1 MTTGRIN
8 RGLKTVCVSTP
19 LLSYRPFEACSCP
32 LTLNNVNAV
41 AFASTTGANS
51 SPSSS
56 PLDFRV
62 CTSATNFCLSTLE
75 IACRIGYI
83 SEELPQHCSSC
94 VCRFL
99 LQKCRVLGQ
108 LIMNIEVARWRV
120 ITTSKRSAS
129 YLLKSFASLFSRH
142 SQPWPQIS
150 RWRLLWKQCCR
161 RDFPANSRQQHLW
174 KQCWRREF
182 PANSRRRHLWKQC
195 WR

>member
-19 LLSYRPFEACSCP
+19 LLSYRPFEGCSCP

-56 PLDFRV
+56 PLDFRL

-75 IACRIGYI
+75 IAAASATSVKNCRNIV
-83 SEELPQHCSSC
+83 QVAC
-94 VCRFL
+94 VVFL
-99 LQKCRVLGQ
+99 LRKCRVLGQ
-108 LIMNIEVARWRV
+108 LIMNIEVARWTV
-120 ITTSKRSAS
+120 FTTSRSSAS
-129 YLLKSFASLFSRH
+129 YLLKSFASFFSRH

-150 RWRLLWKQCCR
+150 RWR
-161 RDFPANSRQQHLW
+161 HLW